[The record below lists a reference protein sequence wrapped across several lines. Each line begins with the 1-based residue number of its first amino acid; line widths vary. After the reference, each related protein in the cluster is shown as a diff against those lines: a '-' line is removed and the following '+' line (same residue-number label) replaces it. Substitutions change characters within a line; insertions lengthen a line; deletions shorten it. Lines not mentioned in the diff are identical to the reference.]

1 MILHNIEDQG
11 VGVGSYNINL
21 RYVDDTVLLV
31 CDEDKLQQILTT
43 VTEESKKNR
52 LQLNAKK
59 TNSMIISK
67 KAVLQ
72 KCNIKR
78 KRETIWWV
86 DTFKY
91 LGCSTTTDGKSVVE
105 IKKISMVKSLF
116 NSMKCIF
123 INRNKTEHKNLEVS
137 SSLRLQMWQTN
148 NYLIDMIYNSKSIM
162 FRNKDKLRSHA

>member
-105 IKKISMVKSLF
+105 IKRIDGKI
-116 NSMKCIF
+116 
-123 INRNKTEHKNLEVS
+123 
-137 SSLRLQMWQTN
+137 
-148 NYLIDMIYNSKSIM
+148 LI
-162 FRNKDKLRSHA
+162 